1 MKYLKKFEDLDLAK
15 EDIQFHLDELKSI
28 FQEYIDDFDIEE
40 LPADLEADPH
50 ADQEDDDSVSG
61 LFYHLY
67 KRRGKTYMNLSSF
80 ALFQFDFY
88 LYDNEDGD
96 FINKFIR
103 FLEFKDEIKKSLTSR
118 GYDVS
123 YRCYRPRLHLRSIGF
138 CIRVLN

>member
-1 MKYLKKFEDLDLAK
+1 MKHLKKFEDLDVSENRSK
-15 EDIQFHLDELKSI
+15 EEIQSHLDEIKSV

-67 KRRGKTYMNLSSF
+67 KRRGMNLL
-80 ALFQFDFY
+80 LFQFDFY